1 MNFFSLFKRKII
13 YNLKKKTNVDKDLIE
28 KESLDDLFYYYGSD
42 KANIFKLNEC
52 KGHGFSEYYS
62 NKLKIYKNNKVNIL
76 EIGSYSGAS
85 AAALSK
91 FLPLSKIFCF
101 DINIA
106 NFKYKSKKIHVY
118 GIDTNDEL
126 SVTKILKKIFN
137 EHHIRDFDFIIDDG
151 SHNLKDILVN
161 FKLFFKKLKTGGF
174 YVIEDFKYPNYYERN
189 KDIEHIFV
197 DQLLNNLKKKTVSVS
212 NILTKEDQNYLIKSI
227 KFIEI
232 FKGNL
237 KNSDICFIEKK

>member
-1 MNFFSLFKRKII
+1 MNFFSLFKRYLIFKF
-13 YNLKKKTNVDKDLIE
+13 KKKISIDNDNLTSK
-28 KESLDDLFYYYGSD
+28 SLDFLFYEYGSD
-42 KANIFKLNEC
+42 KSNIFKPNQ
-52 KGHGFSEYYS
+52 KPGHGYSIYYEKKLEQDK
-62 NKLKIYKNNKVNIL
+62 NKNLNIL

-85 AAALSK
+85 AAAFTK
-91 FLPLSKIFCF
+91 FIPNSKIYCF